1 MGDTKVSPAT
11 SSTVS
16 NEYTTNSQVDTQAK
30 FGPDTSE
37 LEVWYLTTLV
47 DTKANWARELWNH
60 SNSQDSAGL
69 LVSWVI
75 DILLELRRKV
85 SNHAG

>member
-30 FGPDTSE
+30 FGPDTIE

-47 DTKANWARELWNH
+47 DTKANWARELWYFVPWN
-60 SNSQDSAGL
+60 
-69 LVSWVI
+69 W
-75 DILLELRRKV
+75 KY
-85 SNHAG
+85 